1 MQPCTVSKTKQKIQ
15 FDDYL
20 QKKGKNNGHKEN
32 GLQLDFKITAKGKGI
47 RAGGYDE
54 ASVRQ

>member
-1 MQPCTVSKTKQKIQ
+1 MGK
-15 FDDYL
+15 
-20 QKKGKNNGHKEN
+20 KNNGHKEN

-54 ASVRQ
+54 ASVGQ